1 MNPISSPPQNL
12 GVANGGLPPGVLR
25 NSVFY
30 PEDGESTWSRRNDV
44 VVSNPVAFSMK
55 EQIVRKALADRTQNR
70 LWSKRRPLGA
80 RRIQFNARLPKG
92 LYII

>member
-12 GVANGGLPPGVLR
+12 RVANGGLPPGVLR

-44 VVSNPVAFSMK
+44 VVSNPVAFSMN
-55 EQIVRKALADRTQNR
+55 EQTVRKALADRTQIR

-80 RRIQFNARLPKG
+80 GRIQFNARLPKG
-92 LYII
+92 W